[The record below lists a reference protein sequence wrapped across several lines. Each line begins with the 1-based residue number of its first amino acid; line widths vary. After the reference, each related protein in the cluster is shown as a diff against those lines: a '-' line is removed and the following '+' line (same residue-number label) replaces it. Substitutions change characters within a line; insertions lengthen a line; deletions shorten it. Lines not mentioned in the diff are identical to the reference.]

1 VGIAR
6 ALSRTVKLDL
16 PAVAQSAAADDGASS
31 PQLLQK
37 LQETIGCKRRAAQDA
52 LTILVRGGWL
62 ERRDDKH
69 DARRK
74 RYFLTETARHD
85 LQTTTGHAAMRY
97 ARRRHSTTPNARRR
111 RTAEPDPVT
120 AAFLNSIESGQEPW
134 PGLMPR
140 KRRRQILE
148 AS

>member
-1 VGIAR
+1 MAR

-37 LQETIGCKRRAAQDA
+37 LQETFGCKRRAAQDA
-52 LTILVRGGWL
+52 PTILVRGGWL

-74 RYFLTETARHD
+74 RYFVTETARHD

-97 ARRRHSTTPNARRR
+97 ARRRYSTTSSTRRR
-111 RTAEPDPVT
+111 RAAEPDRVT
-120 AAFLNSIESGQEPW
+120 AAFLDSIESGKEPW

-140 KRRRQILE
+140 RRRRQIFE
-148 AS
+148 VS